1 MTYLLVK
8 GVNGFGNMLSTL
20 SYAFD
25 LQQRSKRILV
35 IDWTHPEWRLGFDKY
50 FSFKD
55 EIKYESYPKFLE
67 KIKGKKLKVYPKQ
80 FEGNL
85 DKNLI
90 QLFPKIDS
98 ELNAYNRL
106 FGDSQ
111 LNVNLKKI
119 DVVVFSYN
127 YCGYNGLDK
136 LFSNLIINTELQQKI
151 QDKILFLNLYKSIH
165 IRHTDIKNES
175 LRWAQNFIEENM
187 DQNIYLATDNQSLLN
202 CYKKIHPKIFSFTTF
217 YSNGPNCKPLHTQ
230 DLIDDEKNQVNEDT
244 IIDLMIL
251 ANSLELKITP
261 QKTIPWM
268 STYSLLAISLHQI
281 IKSKQK

>member
-20 SYAFD
+20 SYAFE
-25 LQQRSKRILV
+25 LQQKSKRTLV

-55 EIKYESYPKFLE
+55 EIKYMSYTDFLE
-67 KIKGKKLKVYPKQ
+67 KIKGKKLKVYPKE
-80 FEGNL
+80 FEGKL
-85 DKNLI
+85 DKTLI

-98 ELNAYNRL
+98 EPNSYNKLFSGIELNI
-106 FGDSQ
+106 
-111 LNVNLKKI
+111 NLKKI

-136 LFSNLIINTELQQKI
+136 LFSNLIIKDELQQKI
-151 QDKILFLNLYKSIH
+151 NDRITFLNSYKALH

-175 LRWAQNFIEENM
+175 LKWAQDFIENNKNI
-187 DQNIYLATDNQSLLN
+187 NIYLATDNQSLLN
-202 CYKKIHPKIFSFTTF
+202 CYKKIHPKIFSFTNY
-217 YSNGPNCKPLHTQ
+217 YSDGKPLHIQ
-230 DLIDDEKNQVNEDT
+230 DLSDDDKNKINEDT
-244 IIDLMIL
+244 ISDLMIL
-251 ANSLELKITP
+251 ARSSELKITP